1 MMKLDLLLSTGNASE
16 IWLKC
21 IFRGGSLAIPLSGNY
36 KSELGLLVSQTNINR
51 LVMTSSMMVQRILNC
66 WLI

>member
-36 KSELGLLVSQTNINR
+36 KSELGWSLGVTDK
-51 LVMTSSMMVQRILNC
+51 C
-66 WLI
+66 